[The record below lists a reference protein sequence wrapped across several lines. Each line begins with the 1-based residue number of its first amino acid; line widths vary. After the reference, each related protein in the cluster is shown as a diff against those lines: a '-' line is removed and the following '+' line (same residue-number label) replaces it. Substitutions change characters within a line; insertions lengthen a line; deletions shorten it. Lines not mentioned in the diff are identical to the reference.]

1 MENKF
6 LPLNY
11 AEMLERMKY
20 EDMLERMSS
29 TTDPQYTGITE
40 QFVSPVEP
48 GPTEKLGDLIGKGL
62 LKLPYVFEDE
72 RSAMRSGQDVA
83 NVLAFAPGPGNV
95 LGYLEGRK
103 LEEEGRPFLGS
114 VIKAASVG
122 LPGAGKAAGSVT
134 TPPVKPA
141 PTPKGIEHKILHTAD
156 RPSDMKN
163 PSDIAQWEAN
173 YPDETARYNYTGNPY
188 NPRPDEDSLIPL
200 RYGENDTQMTSQ
212 IALFESDLYT
222 AKNKNKL
229 YPIENIFQAMR
240 RYGVT
245 GKGNVNQNVKRQ
257 IEDYISPEFIANNP
271 KTTPASVMEELQK
284 NAPNIQETHAYYD
297 LASTMHPEVNSGYSS
312 YTTRR
317 PLYDLDSETTT
328 LADSRAQTNRRYGER
343 KFSMFDDGRIYGE
356 KPEFVYRHSED
367 PRPNTTFINK
377 DHEDLAAGHVMPA
390 SETMNANKYMH
401 SRYTLE
407 DIGDDAN
414 VYIKQ
419 ESQSD
424 AYGLGR
430 DQDMITARLSGTDD
444 TTRGSVD
451 QLQYEMTNLGGPTD
465 DVLYNRITLNGDNE
479 AVGELLR
486 TRDQTAGATL
496 GPELYDHLVVTNK
509 LDDFNKELG
518 DLIRKGKEELDDQ
531 RSLIDSFT
539 EGSGTYGEAGPEYDK
554 ALEEFNEMAERY
566 RQRELRLLTR
576 YSKDF
581 YKTLEDTISTINLP
595 RSADWFTDD
604 FKLDLQTAVKND
616 SPYALFPNGPR
627 SLAPPSGV
635 TTIIPPKMIPFLEKQ
650 YRNSDNV
657 KLNYDTEGKLINVQR
672 YDPPQRV
679 GGVDPDD
686 PGTLTTILDAEPDP
700 RSVNRA
706 KSYNAL
712 YKKAIKQTEQDY
724 GVKLNPTEYIDEYG
738 QEYLKIILTP
748 ELKSSFQ
755 TFRMKHGG
763 AASIIPL
770 KYGF

>member
-6 LPLNY
+6 LPLGY
-11 AEMLERMKY
+11 TEMLERMKY
-20 EDMLERMSS
+20 KDMLERLSS
-29 TTDPQYTGITE
+29 TTDPQYAGIPE
-40 QFVSPVEP
+40 QSILPREP

-72 RSAMRSGQDVA
+72 GSAMRSGQDVA

-95 LGYLEGRK
+95 LGYLEGQK
-103 LEEEGRPFLGS
+103 LAEEGRPFLGN
-114 VIKAASVG
+114 VISAASIG
-122 LPGAGKAAGSVT
+122 FPGAGKTAGSVT
-134 TPPVKPA
+134 PSVTPA
-141 PTPKGIEHKILHTAD
+141 PIPKKLEHKVLHTAD
-156 RPSDMKN
+156 RPTDMKD
-163 PSDIAQWEAN
+163 PSDIAEWEAN
-173 YPDETARYNYTGNPY
+173 YGDETARYNYTGNPY
-188 NPRPDEDSLIPL
+188 NPRPEDDTLIPL

-222 AKNKNKL
+222 AKNKNKQ

-271 KTTPASVMEELQK
+271 KTTPASVMGELQK
-284 NAPNIQETHAYYD
+284 NAPNIQETHAYYN
-297 LASTMHPEVNSGYSS
+297 LGSTMNPEVNSGYSS

-317 PLYDLDSETTT
+317 PLYDLDSETTS
-328 LADSRAQTNRRYGER
+328 LGDARAQKSRRYGER

-356 KPEFVYRHSED
+356 KPEFVYSVPED
-367 PRPNTTFINK
+367 PRPNTSFINK
-377 DHEDLAAGHVMPA
+377 DHEDLAKGHVMPA

-451 QLQYEMTNLGGPTD
+451 QLQYELETLGGPTD
-465 DVLYNRITLNGDNE
+465 IALYNKVISGDNK
-479 AVGELLR
+479 AVGELLK

-496 GPELYDHLVVTNK
+496 GPELYDHLVLTNK
-509 LDDFNKELG
+509 LDDFNKEFG
-518 DLIRKGKEELDDQ
+518 DLLRKGKEDLDDQ
-531 RSLIDSFT
+531 KSLINSFT

-554 ALEEFNEMAERY
+554 ALQEFNEIVERN
-566 RQRELRLLTR
+566 RQRELRVLTR

-581 YKTLEDTISTINLP
+581 YKSLGDSISNINLP

-650 YRNSDNV
+650 YANSDNV
-657 KLNYDTEGKLINVQR
+657 KLNYNTKGELVNVQR

-679 GGVDPDD
+679 GGIDSDD
-686 PGTLTTILDAEPDP
+686 PGTLTTILDAQPDP

>member
-6 LPLNY
+6 LPLGY

-20 EDMLERMSS
+20 KDMLERMSS

-141 PTPKGIEHKILHTAD
+141 PTPKGIEHKVLHTAD
-156 RPSDMKN
+156 RPTDMTD
-163 PSDIAQWEAN
+163 PEDIREWAAN
-173 YPDETARYNYTGNPY
+173 YGDETAGYNYTGNPY

-229 YPIENIFQAMR
+229 YPIENILQAMR
-240 RYGVT
+240 RYNVT

-284 NAPNIQETHAYYD
+284 NAPNIQETHAYYN
-297 LASTMHPEVNSGYSS
+297 LSSTMNPEVNSGYSS

-356 KPEFVYRHSED
+356 KPEFVYRTPED
-367 PRPNTTFINK
+367 PRPNTSFINK

-424 AYGLGR
+424 AYRFRKRTGR
-430 DQDMITARLSGTDD
+430 C
-444 TTRGSVD
+444 
-451 QLQYEMTNLGGPTD
+451 
-465 DVLYNRITLNGDNE
+465 RI
-479 AVGELLR
+479 
-486 TRDQTAGATL
+486 
-496 GPELYDHLVVTNK
+496 
-509 LDDFNKELG
+509 
-518 DLIRKGKEELDDQ
+518 
-531 RSLIDSFT
+531 
-539 EGSGTYGEAGPEYDK
+539 
-554 ALEEFNEMAERY
+554 
-566 RQRELRLLTR
+566 
-576 YSKDF
+576 
-581 YKTLEDTISTINLP
+581 
-595 RSADWFTDD
+595 
-604 FKLDLQTAVKND
+604 
-616 SPYALFPNGPR
+616 
-627 SLAPPSGV
+627 
-635 TTIIPPKMIPFLEKQ
+635 
-650 YRNSDNV
+650 
-657 KLNYDTEGKLINVQR
+657 
-672 YDPPQRV
+672 
-679 GGVDPDD
+679 
-686 PGTLTTILDAEPDP
+686 
-700 RSVNRA
+700 
-706 KSYNAL
+706 
-712 YKKAIKQTEQDY
+712 
-724 GVKLNPTEYIDEYG
+724 
-738 QEYLKIILTP
+738 
-748 ELKSSFQ
+748 
-755 TFRMKHGG
+755 
-763 AASIIPL
+763 
-770 KYGF
+770 

>member
-6 LPLNY
+6 LPLGY
-11 AEMLERMKY
+11 TEMLERMKY
-20 EDMLERMSS
+20 KDMLERLSS
-29 TTDPQYTGITE
+29 TTDPQYAGIPE
-40 QFVSPVEP
+40 QSILPREP
-48 GPTEKLGDLIGKGL
+48 GPTEKFGSLIGKGL

-72 RSAMRSGQDVA
+72 RSAMRTGQDVA

-95 LGYLEGRK
+95 LGYLEGQK
-103 LEEEGRPFLGS
+103 LAEEGRPFLGS
-114 VIKAASVG
+114 VISAASIG
-122 LPGAGKAAGSVT
+122 FPGAGKAAGSVT
-134 TPPVKPA
+134 PSVTPA
-141 PTPKGIEHKILHTAD
+141 PIPKKLDHKILHTAD
-156 RPSDMKN
+156 RPMYINDPK
-163 PSDIAQWEAN
+163 DIREWAAN
-173 YPDETARYNYTGNPY
+173 YGDETARRNYTGNPY
-188 NPRPDEDSLIPL
+188 DPQPGDDTLIPL
-200 RYGENDTQMTSQ
+200 RYEKNDAQMTSQ

-222 AKNKNKL
+222 AKNKNKQ

-271 KTTPASVMEELQK
+271 KTTPASVMQELQK
-284 NAPNIQETHAYYD
+284 NAPNIQETHAFYG
-297 LASTMHPEVNSGYSS
+297 LGSTMNPEVTSGYSS

-356 KPEFVYRHSED
+356 EPDFLYRTAED
-367 PRPNTTFINK
+367 PRPNTTFINR
-377 DHEDLAAGHVMPA
+377 DHEDLARGHVMPA
-390 SETMNANKYMH
+390 EDTLSANKYMH

-407 DIGDDAN
+407 DIDGDAN
-414 VYIKQ
+414 VYVKQ

-430 DQDMITARLSGTDD
+430 DQEMLAARLSGNSDD
-444 TTRGSVD
+444 RGMSTLEV
-451 QLQYEMTNLGGPTD
+451 LQYEFDAQPFTGDADL
-465 DVLYNRITLNGDNE
+465 LRRIENGDFE
-479 AVGELLR
+479 AVGEMLK
-486 TRDQTAGATL
+486 TRGENFAPGQGSGGYGAML
-496 GPELYDHLVVTNK
+496 HNHLVNTNK
-509 LDDFNKELG
+509 LDEFNQEFGTALRNYREEMTESRSNLNLFNEG
-518 DLIRKGKEELDDQ
+518 DLEYEQAVQEFEEVANRHQQRQIRILAKYNQGL
-531 RSLIDSFT
+531 SDSIT
-539 EGSGTYGEAGPEYDK
+539 P
-554 ALEEFNEMAERY
+554 
-566 RQRELRLLTR
+566 
-576 YSKDF
+576 
-581 YKTLEDTISTINLP
+581 INLP

-635 TTIIPPKMIPFLEKQ
+635 TTIIPPKMIPFLERQ
-650 YRNSDNV
+650 YANSDNV
-657 KLNYDTEGKLINVQR
+657 KLNYNTEGKLINVQR

-706 KSYNAL
+706 NSYNAL

-724 GVKLNPTEYIDEYG
+724 GVKLNPTEYIDQYG

-763 AASIIPL
+763 AARIIPL

>member
-11 AEMLERMKY
+11 AEMLERMKFDRNK
-20 EDMLERMSS
+20 EMLERMSS
-29 TTDPQYTGITE
+29 TTDPQYIGITE
-40 QFVSPVEP
+40 QFALPREP

-62 LKLPYVFEDE
+62 LKLPFGFDDE
-72 RSAMRSGQDVA
+72 RSAVRTGEDIA
-83 NVLAFAPGPGNV
+83 TVLSFTPGPGNV

-114 VIKAASVG
+114 VISAASVG
-122 LPGAGKAAGSVT
+122 FPGAGKAAGSVP

-240 RYGVT
+240 RYNVT

-284 NAPNIQETHAYYD
+284 NAPNIQETHAYYN
-297 LASTMHPEVNSGYSS
+297 LGSTMNPEVNSGYSS

-317 PLYDLDSETTT
+317 PLYDLDSPTTT
-328 LADSRAQTNRRYGER
+328 VGESPQQTSRRYGER

-356 KPEFVYRHSED
+356 KPEFVYTRPED

-390 SETMNANKYMH
+390 EETLSANKYMH

-414 VYIKQ
+414 VYVKQ
-419 ESQSD
+419 EAQSD
-424 AYGLGR
+424 AYGLTR
-430 DQDMITARLSGTDD
+430 DQDILAARITGNEDGTGMS
-444 TTRGSVD
+444 TIEALR
-451 QLQYEMTNLGGPTD
+451 YEFDSQPFIGD
-465 DVLYNRITLNGDNE
+465 DVLLRRIESGDYE
-479 AVGELLR
+479 AVGEMLK
-486 TRDQTAGATL
+486 TRGQDSTGSNYKY
-496 GPELYDHLVVTNK
+496 GEKLYNHLVNTNK
-509 LDDFNKELG
+509 LDEFNQEFGTAL
-518 DLIRKGKEELDDQ
+518 RNYADDMAEQ
-531 RSLIDSFT
+531 RSKLNF
-539 EGSGTYGEAGPEYDK
+539 
-554 ALEEFNEMAERY
+554 FNEGDPGYEQATQEFDEVANRNLQ
-566 RQRELRLLTR
+566 RQTR
-576 YSKDF
+576 ILAKYNQGLAD
-581 YKTLEDTISTINLP
+581 STTPINLP

-635 TTIIPPKMIPFLEKQ
+635 TTIIPPKMVPFIIKKYKDKKGIRL
-650 YRNSDNV
+650 D
-657 KLNYDTEGKLINVQR
+657 YDDDGKFLGVSENQDGTFR
-672 YDPPQRV
+672 RV
-679 GGVDPDD
+679 
-686 PGTLTTILDAEPDP
+686 LDAEPDP
-700 RSVNRA
+700 SSINRA
-706 KSYNAL
+706 KNYNDF